1 MIAAYLTEPEIVRT
15 LQLPEKVGRAKMK
28 MWKLDPT
35 FPKPEPGTGGRR
47 FWPEVERWLRRHH
60 GIDAVGTISDRDGG
74 RENFN
79 DWREQRK
86 ARKASKAKGIGNARA
101 GVSPSQVELGS
112 AVVTPFRP
120 GQSRLSGNDVPPVA
134 AVRRDPTSA

>member
-1 MIAAYLTEPEIVRT
+1 MTAAYLTEIEIIRA

-28 MWKLDPT
+28 MWKFDPT

-47 FWPEVERWLRRHH
+47 FWLEVERWLRRHH
-60 GIDAVGTISDRDGG
+60 GIDTVGTIPDSDGG

-79 DWREQRK
+79 GWREQRK
-86 ARKASKAKGIGNARA
+86 TRKASKAKRTGNAGA
-101 GVSPSQVELGS
+101 GISSAQVELGS

-120 GQSRLSGNDVPPVA
+120 GRSGLSGSDVPPVA
-134 AVRRDPTSA
+134 AIRREPTSA